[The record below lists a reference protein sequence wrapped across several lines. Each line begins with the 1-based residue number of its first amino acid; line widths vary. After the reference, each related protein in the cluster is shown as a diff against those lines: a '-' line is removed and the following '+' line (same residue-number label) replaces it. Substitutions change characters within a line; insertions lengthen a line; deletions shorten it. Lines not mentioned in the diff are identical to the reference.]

1 MNKKTASLFLVIS
14 IAIFLIIV
22 GNPLITDGMF
32 MDGLWYAI
40 ISRNMAEGIGTFWL
54 PFLTETTYPEF
65 YEHPPLA
72 FGIQSLFYFLFGDHI
87 LVERLYSF
95 LTYVVSGVLIMKIW
109 TFFNKEKN
117 TAWIPIFFWV
127 IIPKVSWGCSNNM
140 LENTMMFF
148 MLLSFLFY
156 LYFNKKKNLVFI
168 LLSGLSLFLAGLT
181 KGFVALYIWAIP
193 FMMYLILNKLSFK
206 KMFVDTVILVL
217 STTLPLGLLM
227 YFHEPA
233 NHMLSTY
240 FQKQVV
246 GSIENV
252 QTVTTRFAIIL
263 DFLNEIMIASVFTII
278 LIIVTKRKFVK
289 GQTKTNKLF
298 IFFLVIALCGVL
310 PIMVSM
316 KQRSF
321 YILSVYPF
329 WALAIG
335 SLLKPWILHLSERIT
350 TSKRST
356 RITKLSAMVFGIAA
370 ILVIGLSAGKVGR
383 EVNKIEDCYTILD
396 YTGEHMTYN
405 TSPDLYNNYGVI
417 GYYYRYGHVS
427 LEKKANIQHKY
438 LLTTQNFLD
447 DYLDQGYQQI
457 KLNTKEY
464 FLLKK

>member
-1 MNKKTASLFLVIS
+1 MDKKIASLFLVIS
-14 IAIFLIIV
+14 IAIFLTIV

-40 ISRNMAEGIGTFWL
+40 ISRNMSEGIGTFWL
-54 PFLTETTYPEF
+54 PFLTETTYPQF

-72 FGIQSLFYFLFGDHI
+72 FGIQSLFYTIFGDHI
-87 LVERLYSF
+87 LVERFYSF
-95 LTYVVSGVLIMKIW
+95 LTFLISGILIMKIW

-117 TAWIPIFFWV
+117 TSWIPIFFWA

-140 LENTMMFF
+140 LENTMMLF
-148 MLLSFLFY
+148 MLLSFLCY
-156 LYFNKKKNLVFI
+156 LYYNQKGKIVFI
-168 LLSGLSLFLAGLT
+168 LLGGLSLFLAGLT

-193 FMMYLILNKLSFK
+193 FMMYSILREISFK
-206 KMFVDTVILVL
+206 KMFSDTLLLIL
-217 STTLPLGLLM
+217 STLIPLGLLM

-263 DFLNEIMIASVFTII
+263 DFLNEIMIASLFTII
-278 LIIVTKRKFVK
+278 LTIVTKRKFIK
-289 GQTKTNKLF
+289 GQKETNKLF
-298 IFFLVIALCGVL
+298 IFFLLIALCGVL
-310 PIMVSM
+310 PIMISM

-329 WALAIG
+329 WALAVG
-335 SLLKPWILHLSERIT
+335 SLLKPWILHFTNKIA
-350 TSKRST
+350 TSKRSILIT
-356 RITKLSAMVFGIAA
+356 RLSTMILSLAA
-370 ILVIGLSAGKVGR
+370 ILVLSLSVGKVGR
-383 EVNKIEDCYTILD
+383 EVNKIKDCYTIID
-396 YTGEHMTYN
+396 YTGENMSYN

-427 LEKKANIQHKY
+427 LEKNANVQHEY
-438 LLTTQNFLD
+438 LLTTRDYLN

-457 KLNTKEY
+457 QLNTKEY